1 MAKRK
6 IEDEKELRRKKRK
19 KRRLITGF
27 VIFMITALSV
37 AAVLSVTVLFP
48 IKIVKATGSKL
59 YTEKQIV
66 KSSGISEDNNLFTL
80 SAEAV
85 TENLVR
91 NLPYIDSVELK
102 RELPDKITI
111 VVNDAT
117 EYACFYADD
126 VYYVI
131 SQGGRVIN
139 AYTEQPENTF
149 LIEGCKA
156 KCKVGKIIEF
166 DTSESTLRA
175 FSVRA
180 SPKNVI
186 PTAFEKHTIAIVPTI
201 ARDAIDIISIIN
213 KLISL
218 AGIPNSIA
226 AYIKISLIK
235 PLNGGKP
242 HIANEPIINRTEV
255 FGIVLISPPK
265 VSIFRV
271 CVFK

>member
-166 DTSESTLRA
+166 DDVKKKDLV
-175 FSVRA
+175 FSIA
-180 SPKNVI
+180 ENLDDKNV
-186 PTAFEKHTIAIVPTI
+186 F
-201 ARDAIDIISIIN
+201 IN
-213 KLISL
+213 KINVSDDFNITLTVENRFNVILGNKTNLDKKIAQL
-218 AGIPNSIA
+218 ATMIESMDKNATGKIDLSIWR
-226 AYIKISLIK
+226 
-235 PLNGGKP
+235 
-242 HIANEPIINRTEV
+242 EDNRKGSFVAGDIE
-255 FGIVLISPPK
+255 
-265 VSIFRV
+265 
-271 CVFK
+271 

>member
-166 DTSESTLRA
+166 DDEKKKNLV
-175 FSVRA
+175 FSIA
-180 SPKNVI
+180 ENLDDKNV
-186 PTAFEKHTIAIVPTI
+186 F
-201 ARDAIDIISIIN
+201 IN
-213 KLISL
+213 KINVSDDFNITLTVEGRFNVILGNKANLDKKIAQL
-218 AGIPNSIA
+218 ATMIESMDKNATGKIDLSIWR
-226 AYIKISLIK
+226 
-235 PLNGGKP
+235 
-242 HIANEPIINRTEV
+242 EDNRKGSFVAGDIE
-255 FGIVLISPPK
+255 
-265 VSIFRV
+265 
-271 CVFK
+271 

>member
-66 KSSGISEDNNLFTL
+66 KSSGISKDNNLFTL

-166 DTSESTLRA
+166 DDVKKKDLV
-175 FSVRA
+175 FSIA
-180 SPKNVI
+180 ENLDDKNV
-186 PTAFEKHTIAIVPTI
+186 F
-201 ARDAIDIISIIN
+201 IN
-213 KLISL
+213 KINVSDDFNITLTVENRFNVILGNKTNLDKKIAQL
-218 AGIPNSIA
+218 ATMIESMDKNATGKIDLSIWR
-226 AYIKISLIK
+226 
-235 PLNGGKP
+235 
-242 HIANEPIINRTEV
+242 EDNRKGSFVAGDIE
-255 FGIVLISPPK
+255 
-265 VSIFRV
+265 
-271 CVFK
+271 

>member
-166 DTSESTLRA
+166 DDDKKKDLV
-175 FSVRA
+175 FSIA
-180 SPKNVI
+180 ENLDDKNV
-186 PTAFEKHTIAIVPTI
+186 F
-201 ARDAIDIISIIN
+201 IN
-213 KLISL
+213 KINVSDDFNITLTVENRFNVILGNKTNLDKKIAQL
-218 AGIPNSIA
+218 ATMIESMDKNATGKIDLSIWR
-226 AYIKISLIK
+226 
-235 PLNGGKP
+235 
-242 HIANEPIINRTEV
+242 EDNRKGSFVAGDIE
-255 FGIVLISPPK
+255 
-265 VSIFRV
+265 
-271 CVFK
+271 

>member
-1 MAKRK
+1 MAKRR

-27 VIFMITALSV
+27 VIFMITAISV

-166 DTSESTLRA
+166 DDVKKKDLV
-175 FSVRA
+175 FSIA
-180 SPKNVI
+180 ENLDDKNV
-186 PTAFEKHTIAIVPTI
+186 F
-201 ARDAIDIISIIN
+201 IN
-213 KLISL
+213 KINVSDDFNITLTVEGRFNVILGNKTNLDKKIAQL
-218 AGIPNSIA
+218 ATMIESMDKNATGKIDLSIWR
-226 AYIKISLIK
+226 
-235 PLNGGKP
+235 
-242 HIANEPIINRTEV
+242 EDNRKGSFVAGDIE
-255 FGIVLISPPK
+255 
-265 VSIFRV
+265 
-271 CVFK
+271 

>member
-1 MAKRK
+1 MAKRQV
-6 IEDEKELRRKKRK
+6 EENKETRRKKRK
-19 KRRLITGF
+19 KRRLIVGF

-48 IKIVKATGSKL
+48 IKTVKATGSKL

-66 KSSGISEDNNLFTL
+66 KSSGITEENNLFTL

-85 TENLVR
+85 TDNLVR

-117 EYACFYADD
+117 EYACFFADD

-131 SQGGRVIN
+131 SKGGRVIN

-156 KCKVGKIIEF
+156 KCKVGKIVEF
-166 DTSESTLRA
+166 DGEDKKKLV
-175 FSVRA
+175 FSIA
-180 SPKNVI
+180 QNLDDKNVFI
-186 PTAFEKHTIAIVPTI
+186 NNINISDEYNITLTVEGRFNVILGNKTNADKKIAQLASMIESMDKNATGK
-201 ARDAIDIISIIN
+201 IDLSIWREDN
-213 KLISL
+213 RKGSFV
-218 AGIPNSIA
+218 AGDI
-226 AYIKISLIK
+226 
-235 PLNGGKP
+235 
-242 HIANEPIINRTEV
+242 E
-255 FGIVLISPPK
+255 
-265 VSIFRV
+265 
-271 CVFK
+271 

>member
-27 VIFMITALSV
+27 VIFMITAISV

-166 DTSESTLRA
+166 DDEKKKNLV
-175 FSVRA
+175 FSIA
-180 SPKNVI
+180 ENLDDKNV
-186 PTAFEKHTIAIVPTI
+186 F
-201 ARDAIDIISIIN
+201 IN
-213 KLISL
+213 KINVSDDFNITLTVEGRFNVILGNKTNLDKKIAQL
-218 AGIPNSIA
+218 ATMIESMDKNATGKIDLSIWR
-226 AYIKISLIK
+226 
-235 PLNGGKP
+235 
-242 HIANEPIINRTEV
+242 EDNRKGSFVAGDIE
-255 FGIVLISPPK
+255 
-265 VSIFRV
+265 
-271 CVFK
+271 

>member
-149 LIEGCKA
+149 LIDGCKA

-166 DTSESTLRA
+166 DDDKKKNLV
-175 FSVRA
+175 FSIA
-180 SPKNVI
+180 ENLDDKNV
-186 PTAFEKHTIAIVPTI
+186 F
-201 ARDAIDIISIIN
+201 IN
-213 KLISL
+213 KINVSDDFNITLTVENRFNVILGNKTNLDKKIAQL
-218 AGIPNSIA
+218 ATMIESMDKNATGKIDLSIWR
-226 AYIKISLIK
+226 
-235 PLNGGKP
+235 
-242 HIANEPIINRTEV
+242 EDNRKGSFVAGDIE
-255 FGIVLISPPK
+255 
-265 VSIFRV
+265 
-271 CVFK
+271 